1 MSTSEAA
8 RRAAERIE
16 AQEYYSGA
24 PSEAVISEMAAI
36 IEEEMGPRT
45 DADEWVDEYEYRL
58 NRIEAI
64 CRHGAHGTEDEESSK
79 QVKELRFL
87 DLSTTTPLPH
97 NFSEVMG
104 LNYARQSRRERAAMA
119 ALTGLLSAHDRDGTW
134 TGAHKECAEMD
145 VTMADALLAALDAGA
160 GEGGAQ

>member
-104 LNYARQSRRERAAMA
+104 LNYARQSRRERAALA
-119 ALTGLLSAHDRDGTW
+119 ALTGLLAGFEDATI
-134 TGAHKECAEMD
+134 TGDTADSFALDALTC
-145 VTMADALLAALDAGA
+145 ADALCEALDAGA
-160 GEGGAQ
+160 REGGEG